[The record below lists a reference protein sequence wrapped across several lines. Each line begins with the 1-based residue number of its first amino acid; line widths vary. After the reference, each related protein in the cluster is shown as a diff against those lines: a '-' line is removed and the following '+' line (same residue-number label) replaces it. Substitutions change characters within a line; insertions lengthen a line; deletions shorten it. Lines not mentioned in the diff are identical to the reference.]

1 MDADLANYAAAAAVF
16 LASGA
21 LVVGLLL
28 VWLRDDIW
36 QMENRTNERFA
47 DLEKRINARF
57 ARLEARVAAME
68 YGRAKL
74 EGPRKAIAGRARQAA
89 E

>member
-1 MDADLANYAAAAAVF
+1 MNFDLAAFTIAAAVF
-16 LASGA
+16 LAFGA
-21 LVVGLLL
+21 LAVGLLL

-36 QMENRTNERFA
+36 QVEKRTNERFA
-47 DLEKRINARF
+47 ELEKRIDARF

-74 EGPRKAIAGRARQAA
+74 EGPRKAISGRARQAA